1 MAGRRPPEPPERPER
16 SPTRTPRPAKP
27 GPRQAPSGK
36 AGPGKAPSGRSPSG
50 KAPSRK
56 RSAPKPRP
64 ASGRP
69 ANGRPRTTGPVA
81 PLPAGPAW
89 SPLRTARPGAQIAS
103 SGGWSPTRRFR
114 LVRAFGLALMVL
126 LLLSLWRGCGS
137 ETATTSN
144 DRKPTTTTAPSAAV
158 VPATVN
164 LAVAALDS
172 KLPGATYQGPAAVA
186 QGKVLLLG
194 GINGQR
200 QSTIKAWQFD
210 PASGGTANIATIG
223 TNTNNAASAAVGER
237 VFLYGGGLKG
247 AAFDTIDSVRVGAN
261 TRKVAGKLPGPRTG
275 AVAVTD
281 TESGIIYLVG
291 GETGAGPALDVLSS
305 TDGVTFTTFATLAQP
320 VTSPAVAIGSGSIW
334 IFGGTWADEPLATVQ
349 QVELASRQATIAAQ
363 LPGTLSHAAGFTL
376 RGAVYVAGGRI
387 AAGRTDDVQRFDPT
401 TLTLTPV
408 AKLPAAWSDAAV
420 ATIGDVT
427 YLLGGLNPNPT
438 DQIVSITA
446 S

>member
-1 MAGRRPPEPPERPER
+1 M
-16 SPTRTPRPAKP
+16 
-27 GPRQAPSGK
+27 
-36 AGPGKAPSGRSPSG
+36 
-50 KAPSRK
+50 
-56 RSAPKPRP
+56 
-64 ASGRP
+64 
-69 ANGRPRTTGPVA
+69 
-81 PLPAGPAW
+81 
-89 SPLRTARPGAQIAS
+89 
-103 SGGWSPTRRFR
+103 
-114 LVRAFGLALMVL
+114 L

-137 ETATTSN
+137 ETATSSN
-144 DRKPTTTTAPSAAV
+144 DRNQTTTTTAAPGPV

-164 LAVAALDS
+164 LAIAPLDA
-172 KLPGATYQGPAAVA
+172 KLPGPTYQGPAAVA
-186 QGKVLLLG
+186 KGTVLLLG
-194 GINGQR
+194 GINEQR

-210 PASGGTANIATIG
+210 PASGATANIATIG
-223 TNTNNAASAAVGER
+223 TSTNNAASAAVGER

-261 TRKVAGKLPGPRTG
+261 TRKVAGKLPEPRTG

-291 GETGAGPALDVLSS
+291 GETGAGPALDVLST
-305 TDGVTFTTFATLAQP
+305 TDGITFTTFATLPQP

-334 IFGGTWADEPLATVQ
+334 IFGGTWADEPLTTVQ
-349 QVELASRQATIAAQ
+349 RVELASRQATVATQ

-376 RGAVYVAGGRI
+376 RGTVYVAGGRV

-401 TLTLTPV
+401 ALTLTPV
-408 AKLPAAWSDAAV
+408 GKLPAPWSDAAV